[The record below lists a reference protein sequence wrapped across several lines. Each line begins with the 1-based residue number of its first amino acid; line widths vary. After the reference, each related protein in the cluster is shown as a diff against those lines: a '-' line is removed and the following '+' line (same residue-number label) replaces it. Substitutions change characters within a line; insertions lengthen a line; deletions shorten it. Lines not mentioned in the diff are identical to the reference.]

1 MTKAADTADAQRAAE
16 WAMPSR
22 RPTARK
28 SPRLSRQA
36 TELAIAVPQVVAHR
50 LTRMALA
57 GPFPSARDRR
67 EFHAMGQEKVHA
79 FWQSWFAM
87 GWAMVEAMQKSWIAA
102 LRGARVPMIDS
113 HRILSHG
120 LAPVHKRATAN
131 ARRLSRLR

>member
-1 MTKAADTADAQRAAE
+1 
-16 WAMPSR
+16 MPSR

-57 GPFPSARDRR
+57 GPFPRARDRR

-87 GWAMVEAMQKSWIAA
+87 GWAMVEAMQKSWLAA
-102 LRGARVPMIDS
+102 LQGARVPMIDS